1 VSPHRVLQLVVAVAC
16 LAPVPVAAD
25 WIVSPYLGARF
36 GGSSTFLVGGEAV
49 ERSKFT
55 FGASAGV
62 LTDGVFG
69 VEADL
74 AFIPGFFRRFEGF
87 VTQSNRVVTLM
98 GNVIVAVPLHVTQY
112 GLRPYAV
119 GGVGLMQARG
129 QADLLGDVISSD
141 LFAMNFGGGA
151 IGPISPR
158 SSLRFDLR
166 YFRNLS
172 GDADA
177 ATTANDGLELNFWRG
192 TVGLT
197 FRF

>member
-1 VSPHRVLQLVVAVAC
+1 VARRLLPLIFAVVC
-16 LAPVPVAAD
+16 LAPAQVAAD

-36 GGSSTFLVGGEAV
+36 GGSTTFLVGGEAV
-49 ERSKFT
+49 ERNKFT
-55 FGASAGV
+55 FGGSVGV
-62 LTDGVFG
+62 LSDGMLG
-69 VEADL
+69 VEADFG
-74 AFIPGFFRRFEGF
+74 FIPGFFERFEGF
-87 VTQSNRVVTLM
+87 VTQSNRLMTLM

-112 GLRPYAV
+112 GLRPYV
-119 GGVGLMQARG
+119 SGGGGLMQARA
-129 QADLLGDVISSD
+129 QSDVLDVISSD
-141 LFAMNFGGGA
+141 LFAVNVGGGA

-172 GDADA
+172 DDPE
-177 ATTANDGLELNFWRG
+177 ATTAGTDGLELSFWRG

>member
-1 VSPHRVLQLVVAVAC
+1 VSHRILPLILAVAC
-16 LAPVPVAAD
+16 LTPVPVAAD

-36 GGSSTFLVGGEAV
+36 GGSTTFLVGGEAV
-49 ERSKFT
+49 ERNKFT
-55 FGASAGV
+55 FGGSVGV
-62 LTDGVFG
+62 LSDGVLG

-74 AFIPGFFRRFEGF
+74 GFIPGFFERFEGF
-87 VTQSNRVVTLM
+87 VTQSNRLMTLM

-112 GLRPYAV
+112 GLRPYV
-119 GGVGLMQARG
+119 SGGVGLMQARA
-129 QADLLGDVISSD
+129 QADVLDVISSD
-141 LFAMNFGGGA
+141 LFAMNVGGGA

-166 YFRNLS
+166 YFQNLS
-172 GDADA
+172 GDPA
-177 ATTANDGLELNFWRG
+177 ATTAGTDGLELSFWRG

>member
-1 VSPHRVLQLVVAVAC
+1 VSHRFFPLLLAVA
-16 LAPVPVAAD
+16 LLVPGPVAAD
-25 WIVSPYLGARF
+25 WIVSPYVGARF
-36 GGSSTFLVGGEAV
+36 AGNSTFLLGGEAV
-49 ERSKFT
+49 ERNKFT
-55 FGASAGV
+55 FGGSVGV
-62 LTDGVFG
+62 LTDGVIG
-69 VEADL
+69 VEGDI

-112 GLRPYAV
+112 GLRPYVV
-119 GGVGLMQARG
+119 GGVGLIQARG
-129 QADLLGDVISSD
+129 QSDLLGDVISSD
-141 LFAMNFGGGA
+141 LFAMNVGGGA

-172 GDADA
+172 GDADV
-177 ATTANDGLELNFWRG
+177 ATTADGGLELRFWRA